1 MEMKVRVNLKEGLEA
16 SEIARFV
23 QVANRYTSTVHI
35 EVDDNCRINAK
46 SIMGMMNFFAGNESE
61 VVIKAEGADEAA
73 AAEAL
78 AACLSGKE

>member
-1 MEMKVRVNLKEGLEA
+1 MEVKVRINLKEDLEA

-23 QVANRYTSTVHI
+23 QVANQYKSAVHI
-35 EVDDNCRINAK
+35 EMDDNRRINAK
-46 SIMGMMNFFAGNESE
+46 SIMGMMNFFARNESE
-61 VVIKAEGADEAA
+61 VIIKAEGADEAA